1 MEEIEVFST
10 KLSSTGENVKLFLDD
25 DYLEIPEEDIGDLD
39 EEMGYESY
47 YTIEDSG
54 QEVQRISV
62 INNLPDLLKDTDS
75 HDECMRR
82 VVPKVREVLHVAQCE
97 MQYAASAAFLQI
109 LQKNLVPI
117 QNYTQT
123 FLQTILNSVDG
134 KDPEVSSAWLDT
146 LLDVI
151 ELLPKDVIKKEE
163 VLHVAQCEMQYAAS
177 AAFLQILQKNLVP
190 IQNYTQTFLQTILNS
205 VDGKDPEVSSAWLDT
220 LLDVIELLPKDV
232 IKKEILHVAIAK
244 GQLSQSVAARMACCK
259 ILGKICTKFE
269 SFVIKKEILPVVQ
282 SLCQDVDYEVRG
294 CMCNQLHSVARGLG
308 LEATKSAILPELVE
322 LTKDEEC
329 SVRVHG
335 LETVVNVLASL
346 DSETCSTTIIPLV
359 CKFCQQAMQAEDST
373 LPEVGKQIGK
383 IAHGLLAYL
392 SDEQKQ
398 WFVDYFKKLCKVG
411 LSLEKLK
418 GNRDIEK
425 DISPTIT
432 EIPDFTEDDKFLECR
447 KNCAYNFPA
456 MVLFIGAKHFKS
468 ELLGCFSSLCKDPN
482 VQVRKTVSGG
492 FHEVSRVLGQHVAVI
507 QPDLILLL
515 KDESVDV
522 LKGVIANIPCIL
534 DCLSGT
540 GSNHSLSESKLHVL
554 NDVIIAVLNS
564 EPVIFTSNNWRLQE
578 HLMDNL
584 SCLIKCCSS
593 DVLYQKV
600 IPVVYPKIKSARAL
614 PVKHAACRSALKIIR
629 KIKKLTQR
637 EELIHCFVEDFCH
650 GRSCHHRSLFI
661 DLKKIIK
668 LPTDRNLLQQLETC
682 VRRLLLSE
690 KDRDVLAAIKIAVD
704 DLDKIHVQMEPLTK
718 RSFFEHDLV
727 DQAKEEEEKLL
738 ITNEE
743 KEIKKEEEAA
753 EKQKSKG
760 DKKGTP
766 SAKKSENGGSK
777 IPAPKKGT
785 KATSTAS
792 GSSGSSTQVSSK
804 GVKTTTNL
812 TKEVN
817 TTRKTVGS
825 PKLSRLP
832 RYSSTPDLNNGL
844 TGKTSPSIPKKMYNK
859 NKLNEDNGLK
869 KLRRYSNIEIDNKKI
884 ENSKPVNRSKL
895 PHFSWNKYASDG
907 RQSPHP
913 QRAFLASDGRSSP
926 HPDMMKTRDHS
937 ASGSK
942 ISSNT
947 KTKPPSSA
955 GTTRRGS
962 EGGNTVTQRRGSM
975 SSASSTG
982 STESATVKSKG
993 SNGLLTVPSTK
1004 PTRKKSK

>member
-25 DYLEIPEEDIGDLD
+25 DYLEIPEEDIEDLD

-151 ELLPKDVIKKEE
+151 ELLPKDVIKKE
-163 VLHVAQCEMQYAAS
+163 
-177 AAFLQILQKNLVP
+177 
-190 IQNYTQTFLQTILNS
+190 
-205 VDGKDPEVSSAWLDT
+205 
-220 LLDVIELLPKDV
+220 
-232 IKKEILHVAIAK
+232 ILHDPIAK

-346 DSETCSTTIIPLV
+346 DSETCSSTIIPLV

-392 SDEQKQ
+392 TDEQKQ

-418 GNRDIEK
+418 GNRDIVEK

-492 FHEVSRVLGQHVAVI
+492 FHEVSRVLGQHVAVL

-522 LKGVIANIPCIL
+522 LRGGLV
-534 DCLSGT
+534 
-540 GSNHSLSESKLHVL
+540 
-554 NDVIIAVLNS
+554 VIIHCQN
-564 EPVIFTSNNWRLQE
+564 Q
-578 HLMDNL
+578 
-584 SCLIKCCSS
+584 SS
-593 DVLYQKV
+593 
-600 IPVVYPKIKSARAL
+600 
-614 PVKHAACRSALKIIR
+614 
-629 KIKKLTQR
+629 
-637 EELIHCFVEDFCH
+637 
-650 GRSCHHRSLFI
+650 
-661 DLKKIIK
+661 
-668 LPTDRNLLQQLETC
+668 
-682 VRRLLLSE
+682 
-690 KDRDVLAAIKIAVD
+690 
-704 DLDKIHVQMEPLTK
+704 
-718 RSFFEHDLV
+718 
-727 DQAKEEEEKLL
+727 
-738 ITNEE
+738 
-743 KEIKKEEEAA
+743 
-753 EKQKSKG
+753 
-760 DKKGTP
+760 
-766 SAKKSENGGSK
+766 
-777 IPAPKKGT
+777 
-785 KATSTAS
+785 
-792 GSSGSSTQVSSK
+792 
-804 GVKTTTNL
+804 
-812 TKEVN
+812 
-817 TTRKTVGS
+817 
-825 PKLSRLP
+825 
-832 RYSSTPDLNNGL
+832 
-844 TGKTSPSIPKKMYNK
+844 MY
-859 NKLNEDNGLK
+859 
-869 KLRRYSNIEIDNKKI
+869 
-884 ENSKPVNRSKL
+884 
-895 PHFSWNKYASDG
+895 
-907 RQSPHP
+907 
-913 QRAFLASDGRSSP
+913 
-926 HPDMMKTRDHS
+926 
-937 ASGSK
+937 
-942 ISSNT
+942 
-947 KTKPPSSA
+947 
-955 GTTRRGS
+955 
-962 EGGNTVTQRRGSM
+962 
-975 SSASSTG
+975 
-982 STESATVKSKG
+982 
-993 SNGLLTVPSTK
+993 
-1004 PTRKKSK
+1004 

>member
-25 DYLEIPEEDIGDLD
+25 DYLEIPEEDIEDLD

-82 VVPKVREVLHVAQCE
+82 VVPKVR
-97 MQYAASAAFLQI
+97 
-109 LQKNLVPI
+109 
-117 QNYTQT
+117 
-123 FLQTILNSVDG
+123 
-134 KDPEVSSAWLDT
+134 
-146 LLDVI
+146 
-151 ELLPKDVIKKEE
+151 E

-637 EELIHCFVEDFCH
+637 EELLHCFVEDFCH

-661 DLKKIIK
+661 DVCKNVIELYSKTFFKEYFYEYVLELQSDSVPNVRLRLCSILPQLKKIIK

-804 GVKTTTNL
+804 DRACV
-812 TKEVN
+812 
-817 TTRKTVGS
+817 
-825 PKLSRLP
+825 
-832 RYSSTPDLNNGL
+832 
-844 TGKTSPSIPKKMYNK
+844 TSK
-859 NKLNEDNGLK
+859 
-869 KLRRYSNIEIDNKKI
+869 
-884 ENSKPVNRSKL
+884 
-895 PHFSWNKYASDG
+895 
-907 RQSPHP
+907 
-913 QRAFLASDGRSSP
+913 FLYPTYLLG
-926 HPDMMKTRDHS
+926 

-955 GTTRRGS
+955 GTTIS
-962 EGGNTVTQRRGSM
+962 NSQ
-975 SSASSTG
+975 
-982 STESATVKSKG
+982 VK
-993 SNGLLTVPSTK
+993 
-1004 PTRKKSK
+1004 RK